1 MNEGQSHIPT
11 EVYLDFLGRTIEIH
25 WNYHAILMF
34 SIWFVL
40 VPLCVITIRFFK
52 PRPSEFGITTKIRL
66 TNIRWWWFNV
76 HKYGLFLAIGLS
88 LVGVAVALVV
98 SRGFSG
104 SVHSIFGITTVT
116 LGCLQV
122 ITALFRGTHGGRYY
136 NNADPNDPSTW
147 HGDHFDM
154 TLRRRLFEAYHKNAG
169 YLTGFF
175 AVGAV
180 ASGLMQY
187 HMPVL
192 TGIALMMA
200 LVVFSAWA
208 LFEFKGM
215 KYDGYRAVF
224 GINPEHPHNKAR
236 KNL

>member
-1 MNEGQSHIPT
+1 MNEGQTHIPT

-34 SIWFVL
+34 SIWFVM
-40 VPLCVITIRFFK
+40 VPICIITIRFFK
-52 PRPSEFGITTKIRL
+52 PRPSEFGITTKIKL

-88 LVGVAVALVV
+88 LAGVAVALVV

-104 SVHSIFGITTVT
+104 SVHSIFGITTIT

-136 NNADPNDPSTW
+136 NNADPDDPATW

-169 YLTGFF
+169 YLAGFF
-175 AVGAV
+175 AIGAV

-192 TGIALMMA
+192 TGIALVMA
-200 LVVFSAWA
+200 LAVFSAWIV
-208 LFEFKGM
+208 FEFKGM

-236 KNL
+236 KDL

>member
-1 MNEGQSHIPT
+1 MNEGQTHIPT

-25 WNYHAILMF
+25 WNYHAVLMF
-34 SIWFVL
+34 SIWFVM
-40 VPLCVITIRFFK
+40 VPICIMTIRFFK
-52 PRPSEFGITTKIRL
+52 PRPSEFGITTKIKL

-88 LVGVAVALVV
+88 LAGLAVALVV

-104 SVHSIFGITTVT
+104 SVHSIFGITTIT

-136 NNADPNDPSTW
+136 NNADPDDPATW

-154 TLRRRLFEAYHKNAG
+154 TFRRRLFEAYHKNAG
-169 YLTGFF
+169 YLAGFF
-175 AVGAV
+175 AIGAV

-192 TGIALMMA
+192 TGIALVTA
-200 LVVFSAWA
+200 LVLFAAWA
-208 LFEFKGM
+208 VFEFKGM

-224 GINPEHPHNKAR
+224 GLNPEHPHNKAR
-236 KNL
+236 KDL

>member
-1 MNEGQSHIPT
+1 MNEGQTHIPT

-34 SIWFVL
+34 SIWFVM
-40 VPLCVITIRFFK
+40 VPICIITIRFFK
-52 PRPSEFGITTKIRL
+52 PRPSEFGITTKIKL

-88 LVGVAVALVV
+88 LAGVAVALVV
-98 SRGFSG
+98 SGGFSG
-104 SVHSIFGITTVT
+104 SVHSIFGITTIT

-136 NNADPNDPSTW
+136 NNADPDDPATW

-169 YLTGFF
+169 YLAGFF
-175 AVGAV
+175 AIGAV

-192 TGIALMMA
+192 TGIALVMA
-200 LVVFSAWA
+200 LVLFAAWA
-208 LFEFKGM
+208 VFEFKGM

-224 GINPEHPHNKAR
+224 GLNPEHPHNKAR
-236 KNL
+236 KDL

>member
-34 SIWFVL
+34 SIWFVM
-40 VPLCVITIRFFK
+40 VPICIITIRFFK
-52 PRPSEFGITTKIRL
+52 PRPSEFGITTKIKL

-88 LVGVAVALVV
+88 LAGLAVALVV
-98 SRGFSG
+98 SGGFSG
-104 SVHSIFGITTVT
+104 SVHSIFGITAIT

-136 NNADPNDPSTW
+136 NNADPDDPSTW

-169 YLTGFF
+169 YLAGFF
-175 AVGAV
+175 ATGAV

-192 TGIALMMA
+192 TGIALVMA
-200 LVVFSAWA
+200 LVLFAAWA
-208 LFEFKGM
+208 VFEFKGM

-224 GINPEHPHNKAR
+224 GLNPEHPHNKAR
-236 KNL
+236 KDL